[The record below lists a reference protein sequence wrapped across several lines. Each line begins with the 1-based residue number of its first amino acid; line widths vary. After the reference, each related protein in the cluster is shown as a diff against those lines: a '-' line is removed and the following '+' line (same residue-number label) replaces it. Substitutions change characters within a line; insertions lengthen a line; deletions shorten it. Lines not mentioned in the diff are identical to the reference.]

1 MHAVASRPHHQL
13 SFRREPR
20 PNQRHTSL
28 RTPLATGGEVV
39 AWFVLNVMTG
49 RETAVTDELLDL
61 GYAAFCPME
70 RTKRLKPVTQ
80 RRKGETHYRVVD
92 RALLPSYTFVGLGP
106 DDTLSS
112 ALRCEH
118 MIGALGSRVTVPVA
132 IPASAVMRLAEEC
145 AAGRYDATLLE
156 AEKLRDLIGKT
167 VTLPRDHALAGLDA
181 KITDANRKGVEAEV
195 FLFGATRT
203 VRMSVQDAKAGG
215 A

>member
-1 MHAVASRPHHQL
+1 MHAVATRPHHQL
-13 SFRREPR
+13 AFRREPR
-20 PNQRHTSL
+20 PNTRHTL
-28 RTPLATGGEVV
+28 TARREAGGEVV

-80 RRKGETHYRVVD
+80 RRKGETHYRVVE
-92 RALLPSYTFVGLGP
+92 RALLPSYTFVGLGAN
-106 DDTLSS
+106 DTLSN

-118 MIGALGSRVTVPVA
+118 MIGALGSGVSVPVA

-145 AAGRYDATLLE
+145 EAGRYDETVLE
-156 AEKLRDLIGKT
+156 SEKIAALIGRT
-167 VTLPRDHALAGLDA
+167 VTLPRNHPLAGIAA
-181 KITDANRKGVEAEV
+181 KITNAHKQGVEAEV

-203 VRMSVQDAKAGG
+203 VKLSVQDARDGG
-215 A
+215 V